1 MVGGACSSSERVQLW
16 QLQNSHCKIVA
27 DRCVI
32 VSDRKAHGLE
42 IVTTGA
48 IVDDSRV
55 KSHEVSLQ
63 PVIAD
68 IERSSLSFLT
78 LMFVAQYRGAL
89 GDLRPRKDPR
99 KKPIDDFSRGR
110 RGSGSEKVVDEPGPS
125 TATIH
130 TLHCLTDLR
139 FRLARARITHAVMLP
154 RALLLFSECKRVVV
168 KKHSV
173 KSLRFSGSNEQCNNK
188 PCYTCDDT
196 SWNL

>member
-16 QLQNSHCKIVA
+16 QLQNSRCKIVA

-139 FRLARARITHAVMLP
+139 FRLARARAHYTRGNAPSSTASFLGMQTRRREKTLSEIVTFQRLE
-154 RALLLFSECKRVVV
+154 RAM
-168 KKHSV
+168 
-173 KSLRFSGSNEQCNNK
+173 
-188 PCYTCDDT
+188 
-196 SWNL
+196 